1 MTRSIIIF
9 FICLFFL
16 LLWPKNS
23 PTIPVFLIN
32 SEPTAITKG
41 QSGNAFIVAI
51 SFEHDELQS
60 FIEQQAQLPITY
72 LISTDL
78 LDRSP
83 ALVQTLKRHQPIV
96 GLLGSTTDQYEES
109 PALLEKQLER
119 FQIHF
124 NEAPMYF
131 MTEDKHYTQQLLNT
145 LAKKQINAVAPSL
158 LSSYSNK
165 PKKGQI
171 LYVQFDESTVPNFNK
186 LQAFLKKHKFSSI
199 EETIFDASISTSTA
213 P

>member
-1 MTRSIIIF
+1 MARSIIIF

-16 LLWPKNS
+16 LMWPKNS

-41 QSGNAFIVAI
+41 QSGNAIIVAV

-60 FIEQQAQLPITY
+60 FIQQQSELPITY

-83 ALVQTLKRHQPIV
+83 ALVQTLKKHQPIV
-96 GLLGSTTDQYEES
+96 GLLGSTADQYEET
-109 PALLEKQLER
+109 PDLLEKQLGR
-119 FQIHF
+119 FQSHF

-131 MTEDKHYTQQLLNT
+131 MTEDKYYTQQLLNT
-145 LAKKQINAVAPSL
+145 LSKKQINAIAPSL

-165 PKKGQI
+165 PRKGQL
-171 LYVQFDESTVPNFNK
+171 LYVHFDESTEPNFKK
-186 LQAFLKKHKFSSI
+186 LQAFLKKHKFTTI